1 CRLLSG
7 CCVFITNLKFD
18 CVCRV
23 ITKKFMERPIALAAA
38 RTTISVTIL
47 RARGEGGFSSHSNAA
62 LAIAFILVRM
72 VF

>member
-1 CRLLSG
+1 M
-7 CCVFITNLKFD
+7 FITNLKFD
-18 CVCRV
+18 CVCRA
-23 ITKKFMERPIALAAA
+23 ITKKKFMERPIALAAA

-62 LAIAFILVRM
+62 HAIAVVLVRM